1 MTFINKLEEILLN
14 IKFDKKKNILLIIV
28 AALLLLYIIGNYNNF
43 IDKLLFLPGIIIG
56 ITFHEAAHGYVS
68 HWLGDPTPQNQGR
81 LSLNPLAHIDPMGF
95 IALLLVGFGWG
106 KPVMIDPRYY
116 KKPKRDELLVSLA
129 GVTTNL
135 IIAIIFAV
143 IQILIIDTGF
153 AYSLGAS
160 WNVINVII
168 QYIVFVNLVLMCFN
182 LLPIPPLDGFSV
194 LTQIFD
200 LRKYDWYYKIYSNGF
215 FILMLLVF
223 IGALD
228 GFLDKSVTFFYYNI
242 MRAVLNII

>member
-1 MTFINKLEEILLN
+1 MNINFDRRTKIFFIIIIAAILLLITGSSSNFIN
-14 IKFDKKKNILLIIV
+14 
-28 AALLLLYIIGNYNNF
+28 
-43 IDKLLFLPGIIIG
+43 KLLFLPGIIIG

-68 HWLGDPTPQNQGR
+68 HWLGDPTPKNQGR
-81 LSLNPLAHIDPMGF
+81 LSINPLAHIDPMGF

-116 KKPKRDELLVSLA
+116 KNPKRDELLVSLA

-143 IQILIIDTGF
+143 IQILLIEAGI
-153 AYSLGAS
+153 AYSLGS
-160 WNVINVII
+160 TWNMLNLMI
-168 QYIVFVNLVLMCFN
+168 QYVVFVNLVLMCFN

-194 LTQIFD
+194 ITQLFD
-200 LRKYDWYYKIYSNGF
+200 LRRYDWYYKLYSNGF
-215 FILMLLVF
+215 FILMALVF

>member
-1 MTFINKLEEILLN
+1 MNINFDKRTKIFFIIIIAAILLLITGSSSNFIN
-14 IKFDKKKNILLIIV
+14 
-28 AALLLLYIIGNYNNF
+28 
-43 IDKLLFLPGIIIG
+43 KLLFLPGIIIG

-68 HWLGDPTPQNQGR
+68 HWLGDPTPKNQGR
-81 LSLNPLAHIDPMGF
+81 LSINPLAHIDPMGF

-116 KKPKRDELLVSLA
+116 KNPKRDELLVSLA
-129 GVTTNL
+129 GVATNL

-143 IQILIIDTGF
+143 IQILLIDTGA
-153 AYSLGAS
+153 AYSMGSS
-160 WNVINVII
+160 WNVVNLII

-194 LTQIFD
+194 ITQLFD
-200 LRKYDWYYKIYSNGF
+200 LRKYDWYYKLYSNGF
-215 FILMLLVF
+215 FILMALVF

>member
-1 MTFINKLEEILLN
+1 MNINFDKRTKIFFIIIIAAILLLITGSSSNFIN
-14 IKFDKKKNILLIIV
+14 
-28 AALLLLYIIGNYNNF
+28 
-43 IDKLLFLPGIIIG
+43 KLLFLPGIIIG

-68 HWLGDPTPQNQGR
+68 HWLGDPTPKNQGR
-81 LSLNPLAHIDPMGF
+81 LSINPLAHIDPMGF

-116 KKPKRDELLVSLA
+116 KNPKRDELLVSLA

-143 IQILIIDTGF
+143 IQILLIEAGI
-153 AYSLGAS
+153 AYSLGS
-160 WNVINVII
+160 TWNMLNLMI
-168 QYIVFVNLVLMCFN
+168 QYVVFVNLVLMCFN

-194 LTQIFD
+194 ITQLFD
-200 LRKYDWYYKIYSNGF
+200 LRRYDWYYKLYSNGF
-215 FILMLLVF
+215 FILMALVF

-228 GFLDKSVTFFYYNI
+228 GFLDKSVSFFYYNI

>member
-1 MTFINKLEEILLN
+1 MNINFDKRTKIFFIIIIAAILLLITGSSSNFIN
-14 IKFDKKKNILLIIV
+14 
-28 AALLLLYIIGNYNNF
+28 
-43 IDKLLFLPGIIIG
+43 KLLFLPGIIIG

-68 HWLGDPTPQNQGR
+68 HWLGDPTPKNQGR
-81 LSLNPLAHIDPMGF
+81 LSINPLAHIDPMGF

-116 KKPKRDELLVSLA
+116 KNPKRDELLVSLA

-143 IQILIIDTGF
+143 IQILLIDTGA
-153 AYSLGAS
+153 AYSMGAS
-160 WNVINVII
+160 WNVVNLII

-194 LTQIFD
+194 ITQLFD
-200 LRKYDWYYKIYSNGF
+200 LRKYDWYYKLYSNGF
-215 FILMLLVF
+215 FILMALVF

>member
-1 MTFINKLEEILLN
+1 MNINFDRRTKIFFIIIIAAILWLITGSSSNFIN
-14 IKFDKKKNILLIIV
+14 
-28 AALLLLYIIGNYNNF
+28 
-43 IDKLLFLPGIIIG
+43 KLLFLPGIIIG

-68 HWLGDPTPQNQGR
+68 HWLGDPTPKNQGR
-81 LSLNPLAHIDPMGF
+81 LSINPLAHIDPMGF

-116 KKPKRDELLVSLA
+116 KNPKRDELLVSLA

-143 IQILIIDTGF
+143 IQILLIDTGA
-153 AYSLGAS
+153 AYSMGAS
-160 WNVINVII
+160 WNVVNLII

-194 LTQIFD
+194 ITQLFD
-200 LRKYDWYYKIYSNGF
+200 LRKYDWYYKLYSNGF
-215 FILMLLVF
+215 FILMALVF

>member
-1 MTFINKLEEILLN
+1 MNINFDKRTKIFFIIIIAAILLLITGSSSGFIN
-14 IKFDKKKNILLIIV
+14 
-28 AALLLLYIIGNYNNF
+28 
-43 IDKLLFLPGIIIG
+43 KLLFLPGIIIG

-68 HWLGDPTPQNQGR
+68 HWLGDPTPKNQGR

-116 KKPKRDELLVSLA
+116 KNPKRDELLVSLA

-143 IQILIIDTGF
+143 IQILLIEAGIT
-153 AYSLGAS
+153 YSLGS
-160 WNVINVII
+160 TWNMLNLMI
-168 QYIVFVNLVLMCFN
+168 QYVVFVNLVLMCFN

-194 LTQIFD
+194 ITQLFD
-200 LRKYDWYYKIYSNGF
+200 LRRYDWYYKLYSNGF
-215 FILMLLVF
+215 FILMALVF

>member
-1 MTFINKLEEILLN
+1 MNINFDKRTKIFFIIIIAAILLLITGSSSNFIN
-14 IKFDKKKNILLIIV
+14 
-28 AALLLLYIIGNYNNF
+28 
-43 IDKLLFLPGIIIG
+43 KLLFLPGIIIG

-68 HWLGDPTPQNQGR
+68 HWLGDPTPKNQGR
-81 LSLNPLAHIDPMGF
+81 LSINPLAHIDPIGF

-116 KKPKRDELLVSLA
+116 KNPKRDELLVSLA

-143 IQILIIDTGF
+143 IQILLIDTGA
-153 AYSLGAS
+153 AYSMGAS
-160 WNVINVII
+160 WNVLNLII

-194 LTQIFD
+194 ITQLFD
-200 LRKYDWYYKIYSNGF
+200 LRKYDWYYKLYSNGF
-215 FILMLLVF
+215 FILMALVF

>member
-1 MTFINKLEEILLN
+1 MNINFDKRTKIFFIIIIAAILLLITGSSSNFIN
-14 IKFDKKKNILLIIV
+14 
-28 AALLLLYIIGNYNNF
+28 
-43 IDKLLFLPGIIIG
+43 KLLFLPGIIIG

-68 HWLGDPTPQNQGR
+68 HWLGDPTPKNQGR
-81 LSLNPLAHIDPMGF
+81 LSINPLAHIDPMGF

-116 KKPKRDELLVSLA
+116 KNPKRDELLVSLA

-143 IQILIIDTGF
+143 IQILLIDTGT
-153 AYSLGAS
+153 AYSMGAS
-160 WNVINVII
+160 WNVVNLII

-194 LTQIFD
+194 ITQLFD
-200 LRKYDWYYKIYSNGF
+200 LRKYDWYYKLYSNGF
-215 FILMLLVF
+215 FILMALVF

>member
-1 MTFINKLEEILLN
+1 MNINFDKRTKIFFIIIIAAILLLITGSSSGFIN
-14 IKFDKKKNILLIIV
+14 
-28 AALLLLYIIGNYNNF
+28 
-43 IDKLLFLPGIIIG
+43 KLLFLPGIIIG

-68 HWLGDPTPQNQGR
+68 HWLGDPTPKNQGR
-81 LSLNPLAHIDPMGF
+81 LSLNPLSHIDPMGF

-116 KKPKRDELLVSLA
+116 KNPKRDELLVSLA

-143 IQILIIDTGF
+143 IQILLIEAGI
-153 AYSLGAS
+153 AYSLGS
-160 WNVINVII
+160 TWNMLNLMI
-168 QYIVFVNLVLMCFN
+168 QYVVFVNLVLMCFN

-194 LTQIFD
+194 ITQLFD
-200 LRKYDWYYKIYSNGF
+200 LRRYDWYYKLYSNGF
-215 FILMLLVF
+215 FILIALVF

>member
-1 MTFINKLEEILLN
+1 MNINFDKRTKIFFIIIIAAILLLITGSSSGFIN
-14 IKFDKKKNILLIIV
+14 
-28 AALLLLYIIGNYNNF
+28 
-43 IDKLLFLPGIIIG
+43 KLLFLPGIIIG

-68 HWLGDPTPQNQGR
+68 HWLGDPTPKNQGR

-106 KPVMIDPRYY
+106 KPVMIDSRYY
-116 KKPKRDELLVSLA
+116 KNPKRDELLVSLA

-143 IQILIIDTGF
+143 IQILLIDTGA
-153 AYSLGAS
+153 AYSMGSS
-160 WNVINVII
+160 WNVVNLII

-194 LTQIFD
+194 ITQLFD
-200 LRKYDWYYKIYSNGF
+200 LRRYDWYYKLYSNGF
-215 FILMLLVF
+215 FILMALVL

>member
-1 MTFINKLEEILLN
+1 MNINFDKRTKIFFIIIIAAILLLITGSSSNFIN
-14 IKFDKKKNILLIIV
+14 
-28 AALLLLYIIGNYNNF
+28 
-43 IDKLLFLPGIIIG
+43 KLLFLPGIIIG

-68 HWLGDPTPQNQGR
+68 HWLGDPTPKNQGR
-81 LSLNPLAHIDPMGF
+81 LSINPLAHIDPMGF

-116 KKPKRDELLVSLA
+116 KNPKRDELLVSLA

-143 IQILIIDTGF
+143 IQILLIDTGA
-153 AYSLGAS
+153 AYSMGSS
-160 WNVINVII
+160 WNVVNLII

-194 LTQIFD
+194 ITQLFD
-200 LRKYDWYYKIYSNGF
+200 LRKYDWYYKLYSNGF
-215 FILMLLVF
+215 FILMALVF

>member
-1 MTFINKLEEILLN
+1 MNINFDKRTKIFFIIIIAAILLLITGSSSGFIN
-14 IKFDKKKNILLIIV
+14 
-28 AALLLLYIIGNYNNF
+28 
-43 IDKLLFLPGIIIG
+43 KLLFLPGIIIG

-68 HWLGDPTPQNQGR
+68 HWLGDPTPKNQGR

-116 KKPKRDELLVSLA
+116 KNPKRDELLVSLA

-143 IQILIIDTGF
+143 IQILLIDTGA
-153 AYSLGAS
+153 AYSMGSS
-160 WNVINVII
+160 WNVVNLII

-194 LTQIFD
+194 ITQIFD
-200 LRKYDWYYKIYSNGF
+200 LRKYDWYYKLYSNGF
-215 FILMLLVF
+215 FILMALVF

>member
-1 MTFINKLEEILLN
+1 MNINFDKRTKIFFIIIIAATLLLITGSSSGFIN
-14 IKFDKKKNILLIIV
+14 
-28 AALLLLYIIGNYNNF
+28 
-43 IDKLLFLPGIIIG
+43 KLLFLPGIIIG

-68 HWLGDPTPQNQGR
+68 HWLGDPTPKNQGR

-116 KKPKRDELLVSLA
+116 KNPKRDELLVSLA

-143 IQILIIDTGF
+143 IQILLIDTGA
-153 AYSLGAS
+153 AYSMGSS
-160 WNVINVII
+160 WNVVNLII

-194 LTQIFD
+194 ITQLFD
-200 LRKYDWYYKIYSNGF
+200 LRRYDWYYKLYSNGF
-215 FILMLLVF
+215 FILMALVF

-228 GFLDKSVTFFYYNI
+228 GFLDKSVSFFYYNI

>member
-1 MTFINKLEEILLN
+1 MNINFDKRTKIFFIIIIAAILLLITGSSSNFIN
-14 IKFDKKKNILLIIV
+14 
-28 AALLLLYIIGNYNNF
+28 
-43 IDKLLFLPGIIIG
+43 KLLFLPGIIIG

-68 HWLGDPTPQNQGR
+68 HWLGDPTPKNQGR
-81 LSLNPLAHIDPMGF
+81 LSINPLAHINPMGF

-116 KKPKRDELLVSLA
+116 KNPKRDELLVSLA

-143 IQILIIDTGF
+143 IQILLIDTGA
-153 AYSLGAS
+153 AYSMGSS
-160 WNVINVII
+160 WNVLNLII

-194 LTQIFD
+194 ITQLFD
-200 LRKYDWYYKIYSNGF
+200 LRKYDWYYKLYSNGF
-215 FILMLLVF
+215 FILMALVF

>member
-1 MTFINKLEEILLN
+1 MNINFDKRTKIFFIIIIAAILLLITGSSSGFIN
-14 IKFDKKKNILLIIV
+14 
-28 AALLLLYIIGNYNNF
+28 
-43 IDKLLFLPGIIIG
+43 KLLFLPGIIIG

-68 HWLGDPTPQNQGR
+68 HWLGDPTPKNQGR

-116 KKPKRDELLVSLA
+116 KNPKRDELLVSLA

-143 IQILIIDTGF
+143 IQILLIEAGI
-153 AYSLGAS
+153 AYSLGS
-160 WNVINVII
+160 TWNMLNLMI
-168 QYIVFVNLVLMCFN
+168 QYVVFVNLVLMCFN

-194 LTQIFD
+194 ITQLFD
-200 LRKYDWYYKIYSNGF
+200 LRRYDWYYKLYSNGF
-215 FILMLLVF
+215 FILMALVF

-228 GFLDKSVTFFYYNI
+228 GFLDKSVSFFYCNI

>member
-1 MTFINKLEEILLN
+1 MRKIDFKKIPFILFFFIMIL
-14 IKFDKKKNILLIIV
+14 FFLINNES
-28 AALLLLYIIGNYNNF
+28 IIN
-43 IDKLLFLPGIIIG
+43 KLLFLPGIIIG

-68 HWLGDPTPQNQGR
+68 HWLGDPTPKNQGR

-116 KKPKRDELLVSLA
+116 KNPKRDELLVSLA

-143 IQILIIDTGF
+143 IQILLIKTGI
-153 AYSLGAS
+153 AYSLGS
-160 WNVINVII
+160 TWNMINLMI

-194 LTQIFD
+194 ITQLFD
-200 LRKYDWYYKIYSNGF
+200 LRRYDWYYKLYSNGF
-215 FILMLLVF
+215 FILMALVF

-228 GFLDKSVTFFYYNI
+228 GFLDKSVSFFYYNI

>member
-1 MTFINKLEEILLN
+1 MNINFDKRTKIFFIIIIAAILLLITGSSSGFIN
-14 IKFDKKKNILLIIV
+14 
-28 AALLLLYIIGNYNNF
+28 
-43 IDKLLFLPGIIIG
+43 KLLFLPGIIIG

-68 HWLGDPTPQNQGR
+68 HWLGDPTPKNQGR

-116 KKPKRDELLVSLA
+116 KNPKRDELLVSLA

-143 IQILIIDTGF
+143 IQILLIDTGA
-153 AYSLGAS
+153 AYSMGSS
-160 WNVINVII
+160 WNVVNLII

-194 LTQIFD
+194 ITQLFD
-200 LRKYDWYYKIYSNGF
+200 LRRYDWYYKLYSNGF
-215 FILMLLVF
+215 FILMALVL